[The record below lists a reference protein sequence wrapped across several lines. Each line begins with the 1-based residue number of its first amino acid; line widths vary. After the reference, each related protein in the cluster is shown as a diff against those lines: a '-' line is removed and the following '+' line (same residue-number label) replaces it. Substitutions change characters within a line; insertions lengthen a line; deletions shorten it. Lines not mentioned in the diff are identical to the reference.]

1 LEPDVVCTTVGK
13 LIDAEEASFSTL
25 ASFIFLGGNGMQTK
39 KMTYTALFVAIG
51 VLSAHIIYIP
61 IVVAKCFP
69 VQHAINVLLAVLL
82 GTRYAVGS
90 AFTISVLRNIL
101 GTGSLLAFPGSM
113 IGAFLAGVLYRR
125 TGSIFGAIAG
135 EVIGTGLLG
144 SLVAYPVA
152 NLLLGSNVGAFFFV
166 VPFLVSTAG
175 GSLIAYLIHRTPIT
189 AYVRESLGSKTV

>member
-1 LEPDVVCTTVGK
+1 
-13 LIDAEEASFSTL
+13 
-25 ASFIFLGGNGMQTK
+25 MQTK

-189 AYVRESLGSKTV
+189 AYVRESLGGKTI